1 MSTLYESYNDTFDK
15 IPVKIYKHDLS
26 GKYIWAPLH
35 WHRSIELLVSFEGH
49 NCISIGR
56 NDFVFTA
63 DDWTIINSSELHS
76 SRYLSTTDTFK
87 GISII
92 ISLPYVET
100 WIGKN
105 IFFHTPSDPS
115 VTKKIQA
122 AALAVYNLDETE
134 SLYPLKLM
142 SHILELML
150 ILGEYCVK
158 KDVVYK
164 IPFNEAQSK
173 GTAFLNYI
181 EENYSRE
188 LSLNDI
194 AEHFQYTPSYFSRFF
209 KETVGV
215 NYYAYLNYVRVHHA
229 AQMLL
234 TTDVTL
240 TDCALSTGFPNVKS
254 FISMFKR
261 IHGCTPKAFLKNRP
275 K

>member
-1 MSTLYESYNDTFDK
+1 MSTLYETFNDTFEK
-15 IPVKIYKHDLS
+15 IPVKVYRHDLT

-35 WHRSIELLVSFEGH
+35 WHRSIELFVSFEGH
-49 NCISIGR
+49 NCLNIGR
-56 NDFVFTA
+56 NDFVFTE

-76 SRYLSTTDTFK
+76 SRYLSTTDIFK

-92 ISLPYVET
+92 ISLPYIET

-105 IFFHTPSDPS
+105 IFFYNPADPD
-115 VTKKIQA
+115 VTKKIQT
-122 AALAVYNLDETE
+122 AALAIYLLNE
-134 SLYPLKLM
+134 SEDLYSLKLM
-142 SHILELML
+142 KHIMELML
-150 ILGEYCVK
+150 ILAECCVK

-181 EENYSRE
+181 EENYSSE

-215 NYYAYLNYVRVHHA
+215 NYYSYLNYVRVHHA

-234 TTDVTL
+234 TTDITL
-240 TDCALSTGFPNVKS
+240 TDCALSNGFPNVKS

>member
-1 MSTLYESYNDTFDK
+1 MSTLYESFNDTFDQ
-15 IPVKIYKHDLS
+15 IPVKIYRHDLI
-26 GKYIWAPLH
+26 GRYIWSPLH

-49 NCISIGR
+49 NCVSIGR
-56 NDFVFTA
+56 NDFVFTE

-76 SRYLSTTDTFK
+76 SRYLSASDTFK
-87 GISII
+87 GISVI

-105 IFFHTPSDPS
+105 IFFCNPSDPA

-122 AALAVYNLDETE
+122 AALDVYNLNE
-134 SLYPLKLM
+134 SEEFYPLKLM
-142 SHILELML
+142 SHILKLML
-150 ILGEYCVK
+150 ILAESCVK

-215 NYYAYLNYVRVHHA
+215 NYYSYLNYVRVHHA

-234 TTDVTL
+234 TTDVAL
-240 TDCALSTGFPNVKS
+240 TECALSNGFPNVKS

-261 IHGCTPKAFLKNRP
+261 IHGCTPRAFLKNRP

>member
-1 MSTLYESYNDTFDK
+1 MSTLYESYNDTFDEM
-15 IPVKIYKHDLS
+15 PVKIYKHDLA

-49 NCISIGR
+49 NCVSIGR
-56 NDFVFTA
+56 NDFVFTE

-76 SRYLSTTDTFK
+76 SRYLSTADTFR

-92 ISLPYVET
+92 ISLPYIET

-105 IFFHTPSDPS
+105 ILFYNPDDPS
-115 VTKKIQA
+115 VTKQIQS
-122 AALAVYNLDETE
+122 AALSIYELDDSE
-134 SLYPLKLM
+134 SLYALKLM
-142 SHILELML
+142 KHTLELML
-150 ILGEYCVK
+150 ILAEHCVK
-158 KDVVYK
+158 KDVIYN
-164 IPFNEAQSK
+164 IPFNKAQSK
-173 GTAFLNYI
+173 GTAFLNFI

-234 TTDVTL
+234 AGDTTL
-240 TDCALSTGFPNVKS
+240 TECALSNGFPNVKS

-275 K
+275 E

>member
-1 MSTLYESYNDTFDK
+1 MSTLYESYNDTFDEM
-15 IPVKIYKHDLS
+15 PVKIYKHDLA

-49 NCISIGR
+49 NCVSIGR
-56 NDFVFTA
+56 NDFVFTE

-76 SRYLSTTDTFK
+76 SRYLSTADTFR

-92 ISLPYVET
+92 ISLPYIET

-105 IFFHTPSDPS
+105 ILFYNPDDPS
-115 VTKKIQA
+115 VTKQIQS
-122 AALAVYNLDETE
+122 AALSIYELDDSE
-134 SLYPLKLM
+134 SLYSLKLM
-142 SHILELML
+142 KHTLELML
-150 ILGEYCVK
+150 ILAEHCVK
-158 KDVVYK
+158 KDVIYN
-164 IPFNEAQSK
+164 IPFNKAQSK
-173 GTAFLNYI
+173 GTAFLNFI

-234 TTDVTL
+234 AGDTTL
-240 TDCALSTGFPNVKS
+240 TECALSNGFPNVKS

-275 K
+275 E

>member
-105 IFFHTPSDPS
+105 IFFHNPSDPS

-142 SHILELML
+142 RHILELML